1 MAGALSEGGEHGNG
15 SVPLS
20 PSSSTTPRN
29 GGGGGKGSRRFLV
42 VAIVMIG
49 VGVYTLMDD
58 QSLLSTYRTN
68 LPTKDY
74 APPRTAINNKTNAA
88 ASFLATQAF
97 LSPPAF
103 ANSQQAESA
112 LDLLV
117 EEEAWE
123 EDENDHGDNHGS
135 VSATVPL
142 QQSLQTLPASGG
154 GTPTATNKNGDSRDF
169 KFYIL
174 RVPMITSA
182 LIANE
187 TEKFK
192 TVYQNELNEASAEVW
207 LHRGMASLTYQQGQT
222 MDPNEAD
229 AFIIPAYLWAR
240 IGMQDKSE
248 RSDLYQEIIKE
259 IVDKSKPHIWLSPS
273 PNPNLSGSLGLRSIV
288 NQLLKSNVNMY
299 SIGFE
304 RNSYWQVVS
313 TDRIIPVPYVL
324 HPPPLETLV
333 AAFDHDRIEN
343 FVFFRA
349 DRRRMAKGWAG
360 CDRAIVAPLF
370 GRTDMD
376 IGLSGKKAPPG
387 GGGRLSQEQYNHR
400 MSTSDYCLV
409 MCGDTPTT
417 RSLISAVTAGCIP
430 ILIGRWWHGYCD
442 PPCHKGWGWNIAER
456 PHLPFADQINWDLVP
471 VVNHT
476 QFQMDPNAT
485 LMALFQQYPKERKD
499 QIRAEMK
506 RVQKWL
512 VYGWGDPADSTV
524 FGDAYPHIWQSI
536 IHFTGLERE
545 SNSSNIT
552 APKIPG

>member
-1 MAGALSEGGEHGNG
+1 
-15 SVPLS
+15 
-20 PSSSTTPRN
+20 
-29 GGGGGKGSRRFLV
+29 
-42 VAIVMIG
+42 MIL

-58 QSLLSTYRTN
+58 QSLLATYRNN
-68 LPTKDY
+68 LPTKD
-74 APPRTAINNKTNAA
+74 APRTAINRTTTT
-88 ASFLATQAF
+88 ASLLATRAF
-97 LSPPAF
+97 VQSGSD
-103 ANSQQAESA
+103 SQVREGA
-112 LDLLV
+112 LDILV
-117 EEEAWE
+117 EEAWE
-123 EDENDHGDNHGS
+123 EDVHDEGDNNVDGN
-135 VSATVPL
+135 VPD
-142 QQSLQTLPASGG
+142 TLPQQQQQQQQLIEHRHHQPAAAASGG
-154 GTPTATNKNGDSRDF
+154 TTTSNKTAGDF

-174 RVPMITSA
+174 RVPRITSA
-182 LIANE
+182 LIANN

-192 TVYQNELNEASAEVW
+192 SIYQKELNEASAEVW
-207 LHRGMASLTYQQGQT
+207 LHRGMARLTYAQGQT

-229 AFIIPAYLWAR
+229 VFLIPAYLWAR
-240 IGMQDKSE
+240 IGMQEKTD
-248 RSDLYQEIIKE
+248 RSDLYQEIVQQ
-259 IVDKSKPHIWLSPS
+259 IVDKTKPHIWLSPS
-273 PNPNLSGSLGLRSIV
+273 PNPNLSGSLGLRGIM

-333 AAFDHDRIEN
+333 AAFDHDRVEN

-349 DRRRMAKGWAG
+349 DRRRMAIPWAG

-370 GRTDMD
+370 GRSDMD

-417 RSLISAVTAGCIP
+417 RSLVSAMTAGCIP

-442 PPCHKGWGWNIAER
+442 PPCRKGWGWNIAER

-485 LMALFQQYPKERKD
+485 LHALFQQYPKERKD
-499 QIRAEMK
+499 KIRAEMK

-512 VYGWGDPADSTV
+512 VYGWGDPTDSTA
-524 FGDAYPHIWQSI
+524 FGEAYPHIWQSI
-536 IHFTGLERE
+536 VHFTGLQR
-545 SNSSNIT
+545 SSSNNT
-552 APKIPG
+552 APTLPR